1 MKQLNYKDFNIEFS
15 NENITTDPRGWIMEI
30 SRLGKDM
37 KISFRVIFVVHFEMN
52 LETFGDLERSRLMIK
67 ITLEKKLCLSDS
79 V

>member
-1 MKQLNYKDFNIEFS
+1 
-15 NENITTDPRGWIMEI
+15 MEI